1 MNFSADRLLSVA
13 SSASEGASQKARE
26 LVARG
31 VDVISLASGE
41 PDFDTP
47 GHVVDAADAAMRA
60 GQTRYTGPGGTPELK
75 KAVIEKFKRDNGLNY
90 DLSEVIAS
98 AGAKNMVFLGL
109 MATVNPGDEVIVPAP
124 YWVSYTEM
132 TKLVGGVPVVIK
144 GPENNGFK
152 IDADLLE
159 GAITPRTRWLLLNSP
174 SNPIGTIYS
183 REELEALAAV
193 VRRHPRLLVM
203 TDEIYEHIVFDGLRA
218 LSFANVAPDLKNRTL
233 TINGVSKSY
242 AMTGWRIG
250 FAGGPSELIKAMGK
264 VQSQTVGAISSIG
277 QAGAVAA
284 LSGPQDFLEKR
295 SSIFQQRRDNVLRRL
310 AHVPHIRCQR
320 PSGAFYLFVECKG
333 MIGKKTPK
341 GATLDND
348 KDVADFLLEDALVV
362 VVPGAAY
369 GISPYF
375 RMSIATSMERL
386 DAACDRM
393 SRAIESLR

>member
-1 MNFSADRLLSVA
+1 
-13 SSASEGASQKARE
+13 
-26 LVARG
+26 
-31 VDVISLASGE
+31 
-41 PDFDTP
+41 
-47 GHVVDAADAAMRA
+47 
-60 GQTRYTGPGGTPELK
+60 
-75 KAVIEKFKRDNGLNY
+75 
-90 DLSEVIAS
+90 
-98 AGAKNMVFLGL
+98 
-109 MATVNPGDEVIVPAP
+109 
-124 YWVSYTEM
+124 
-132 TKLVGGVPVVIK
+132 VGGVPVVIK

-152 IDADLLE
+152 IDADLL
-159 GAITPRTRWLLLNSP
+159 GSAITPRTRWLLLNSP
-174 SNPIGTIYS
+174 SNPIGTIYT
-183 REELEALAAV
+183 REELEALAGV

-250 FAGGPSELIKAMGK
+250 FAGGPAELIKAMGK
-264 VQSQTVGAISSIG
+264 VQSQTVGAISSIS

-284 LSGPQDFLEKR
+284 LSGPQDFLEER

-348 KDVADFLLEDALVV
+348 KDVADFLLDDALVV

-375 RMSIATSMERL
+375 RMSIATSIERL